1 MCKKI
6 IALLLSL
13 LLLCLTAA
21 AFASEAVLTLRDY
34 ARGQL
39 QNQADPQNHARSAQ

>member
-21 AFASEAVLTLRDY
+21 AFASEAVLTLRD
-34 ARGQL
+34 
-39 QNQADPQNHARSAQ
+39 PQNHARSAQ